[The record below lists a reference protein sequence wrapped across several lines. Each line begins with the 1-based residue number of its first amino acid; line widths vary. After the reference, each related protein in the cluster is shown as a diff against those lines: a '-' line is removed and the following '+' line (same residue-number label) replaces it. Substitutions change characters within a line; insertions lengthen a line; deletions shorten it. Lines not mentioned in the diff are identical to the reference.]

1 MPSSRRRLDLDG
13 VRRHLRDH
21 AFERSAGRVGV
32 ELEWLAAPA
41 SDPTR
46 ACDFSTV
53 LTASDVALPNGS
65 RVTFEPG
72 GQPELSSCP
81 FPTIGATCEAVAADL
96 SVFRS
101 ALARRGVR
109 LIGTGLDPVR
119 RPQRVLDLPRYTAM
133 EAYFAS
139 DGDGACGRTMMAL
152 TAAIQ
157 VNVDAGPPEQVDARW
172 RLAHDL
178 GPVLAASFANS
189 PFRAGRPSGWR
200 STRLGNWYEVDRTRT
215 APAHNGDAA
224 SAVDAW
230 SSFVLAANVM
240 LIRASELDFVPVRTP
255 MRFDEW
261 LAGGHALGFPSIDD
275 LDYHVTT
282 LFPPVRP
289 RGWLELRMIDALPD
303 PWWRVAVAV
312 AVTLL
317 DDAEA
322 SAIAARAVTGARSLW
337 VEAARDALA
346 HPFIACAARACF
358 DAALPALARAGADD
372 LTIELAHDYHERYVS
387 RGRCPADELLDAWRH
402 DGSLF
407 ATGPLVEAP

>member
-13 VRRHLRDH
+13 ARRHLRDH

-32 ELEWLAAPA
+32 ELEWLAVPA

-46 ACDFSTV
+46 ACDFRAV
-53 LTASDVALPNGS
+53 LAAADVALPNGS

-72 GQPELSSCP
+72 GQPELSSRP
-81 FPTIGATCEAVAADL
+81 FPTVGTTCEAVAADL
-96 SVFRS
+96 AALRS

-109 LIGTGLDPVR
+109 LVGMGLDPLR
-119 RPQRVLDLPRYTAM
+119 GPQRVLDLPRYTAM
-133 EAYFAS
+133 EAYFES

-172 RLAHDL
+172 GLAHDL
-178 GPVLAASFANS
+178 GPVLAAAFANS
-189 PFRAGRPSGWR
+189 PFRDGKPSGWK
-200 STRLGNWYEVDRTRT
+200 STRLANWYEVDRTRT
-215 APAHNGDAA
+215 APAHDGNGA

-230 SSFVLAANVM
+230 CGYVLAANVM
-240 LIRASELDFVPVRTP
+240 LIRASELDFVPVRSP
-255 MRFDEW
+255 LRFDQW
-261 LAGGHALGFPSIDD
+261 LARGHALGFPSVDD

-303 PWWRVAVAV
+303 PWWRVAVAI

-317 DDAEA
+317 DDPEA
-322 SAIAARAVTGARSLW
+322 SAQAARAVTGSRRLW
-337 VEAARDALA
+337 VQAARDSLA

-358 DAALPALARAGADD
+358 DAALPALPRAGADD
-372 LTIELAHDYHERYVS
+372 LTVALAHAYNERYVS
-387 RGRCPADELLDAWRH
+387 RGRCPADELLDAWHR

-407 ATGPLVEAP
+407 PTAPLVGAP